1 MKKPT
6 IEQQELYWTLTE
18 RSFAGIYV
26 VQEGKFCYLNKN
38 AASYA
43 GYAPDEL
50 VGQPPADIVHPED
63 RENARRDAR
72 AMLTGK
78 KASPSEF
85 RVLMKDGEIRWIM
98 ETIVPI
104 TWEGKPAILGNSMD
118 ITERKHFE
126 EALHDRQER
135 FRILFEGANDA
146 IFLMEDYRFID
157 CNPKTLEMFQC
168 SREEIIGQTPARFST
183 PLQPD
188 GRDSLQKAIE
198 KMTAALAGEPQFFEW
213 RHCRHDGTA
222 FDAEVSLSRLEIP
235 GKQLIQAIVRD
246 ISQRKQTEKTLQESE
261 ERFRTLIETTHDLV
275 FIVNAKGYF
284 TYVNSQ
290 FKEMLGHEPQE
301 LMEKPFTV
309 IIAPESIADVFAH
322 FKKGMKGQD
331 IPAYEAPLMHK
342 NGKRIPVEFV
352 ATTMLDAEGKAAG
365 RFGIGRDITERK
377 RTEEATRESHQRL
390 SDLVNFLPDATF
402 AVDLEGRVIA
412 WNLAIEEMT
421 GIEKQDMI
429 GKGNYE
435 YASPFYGVRRPML
448 VDLAIKPDADIE
460 KMYSFLSRDKG
471 GIIAESVSRHL
482 IPGQDVFL
490 WIKASPICDAS
501 GNIVGAIESIRN
513 ITNQKRVER
522 ELREGEEKYR
532 AIFENNVVGMFQSSP
547 EGRFISVNP
556 ALARMCGYASPEEM
570 ILDIKDI
577 AKQHYVHPAERDVF
591 KRIMAEQGYVENFE
605 HETYRADSSIFWVSV
620 NARAVHDSDGSIR
633 YYEGT
638 HQEITQRKQAEEE
651 LKQSEERYRTI
662 IENIGDGYYE
672 VDLKGSITFLNDA
685 ALRIIGLP
693 RSEVQGLNFKTFATG
708 EDTAVIFN
716 VFHQVYLTGTPFR
729 GLSWRV
735 VRPDGKEQHMEVS
748 VSLILDAAGRPSGFR
763 GIFHDITER
772 RKSEKAIQH
781 MAYHDPLTGLP
792 NRLLFYDRFSQIMA
806 HARRNQEKFAVIMMD
821 LDKFKDIN
829 DRLGHDAGDQLLRS
843 VSERLSSQMRD
854 GDTVARF
861 GGDEFLLLLPG
872 MKQIE
877 DLEPLGQKIQQAF
890 QQPFA
895 VSGQALSIG
904 ASIGIAVFPD
914 DGSDRDALVQKAD
927 FAMYRAKA
935 VGGNRWTR

>member
-1 MKKPT
+1 MKKST
-6 IEQQELYWTLTE
+6 FKQQELYQTLTE
-18 RSFAGIYV
+18 SSFAGIYV
-26 VQEGKFCYLNKN
+26 VQEGKFRYLNKN

-43 GYAPDEL
+43 GYVPDEL
-50 VGQPPADIVHPED
+50 VGRPPADIVHPED

-72 AMLTGK
+72 AMLRGK
-78 KASPSEF
+78 KTSPSEF
-85 RVLMKDGEIRWIM
+85 RVLTKDGEIRWIM

-135 FRILFEGANDA
+135 FRILFEGANDS

-157 CNPKTLEMFQC
+157 CNPKTLDMFQC
-168 SREEIIGQTPARFST
+168 NREEIIGQTPARFST

-188 GRDSLQKAIE
+188 GRDSIQKAIE
-198 KMTAALAGEPQFFEW
+198 KLNGALMGEPQFFEW
-213 RHCRHDGTA
+213 RHCRYDGTP
-222 FDAEVSLSRLEIP
+222 FDAEVSLSRLELP
-235 GKQLIQAIVRD
+235 EKQLIQAIVRD
-246 ISQRKQTEKTLQESE
+246 VSRRKRIEKSLQESE
-261 ERFRTLIETTHDLV
+261 ERFRTLIETTNDLF
-275 FIVNAKGYF
+275 FIVNTKGCF
-284 TYVNSQ
+284 TFANLR

-301 LMEKPFTV
+301 LMEKPFTF

-331 IPAYEAPLMHK
+331 IPAYEALLMHK

-352 ATTMLDAEGKAAG
+352 TTTMRDAEGKAAG

-390 SDLVNFLPDATF
+390 SDIVNFLPDATL

-421 GIEKQDMI
+421 GIKKQDMI
-429 GKGNYE
+429 GKGDYE
-435 YASPFYGVRRPML
+435 YASPFYGERRPML
-448 VDLAIKPDADIE
+448 IDLAIKPDADIE
-460 KMYSFLSRDKG
+460 KKYSFLSRDKD

-482 IPGQDVFL
+482 VPGQDVFL
-490 WIKASPICDAS
+490 WIKASPICDAW
-501 GNIVGAIESIRN
+501 GNIVGAIESIRD
-513 ITNQKRVER
+513 ITNQKLVER
-522 ELREGEEKYR
+522 ALREGEEKYR

-556 ALARMCGYASPEEM
+556 ALTHMCGYASPEEM
-570 ILDIKDI
+570 ISDIKDI
-577 AKQHYVHPAERDVF
+577 ASQHYVHPAERDAF

-605 HETYRADSSIFWVSV
+605 HETYRADGSIFWVSV
-620 NARAVHDSDGSIR
+620 NARAVRDSDGPIR

-638 HQEITQRKQAEEE
+638 HQEITQRKKAEAE

-672 VDLKGSITFLNDA
+672 VDLKGEITFLNDA
-685 ALRIIGLP
+685 ALRIIGLR
-693 RSEVQGLNFKTFATG
+693 RSEVQGFNFKAFATG
-708 EDTAVIFN
+708 EDAAVIFG
-716 VFHQVYLTGTPFR
+716 VFHEVYLTGTPFR

-735 VRPDGKEQHMEVS
+735 LRPDGKEQHMEIS
-748 VSLILDAAGRPSGFR
+748 VSLIRDAAARPNGFR
-763 GIFHDITER
+763 GIMHDITER
-772 RKSEKAIQH
+772 RKAEKVIQH

-806 HARRNQEKFAVIMMD
+806 HARRNQERFAIVMLD
-821 LDKFKDIN
+821 LDKFKEIN
-829 DRLGHDAGDQLLRS
+829 DRLGHDTGDQLLRS

-877 DLEPLGQKIQQAF
+877 DLDPLGQKVLQAF

-895 VSGQALSIG
+895 VSGQALSIR

-914 DGSDRDALVQKAD
+914 DGSDRDTLVQKAD
-927 FAMYRAKA
+927 FAMYRVKA
-935 VGGNRWTR
+935 AGGNHWTR